1 MDSLPFVFEGYST
14 KKRHLVTG
22 GFGRIF
28 VSRKGHMSTSR
39 RFGGFVIVIV
49 MVIGYAMKV
58 IGGLGILWGLI
69 LTPGF
74 VIFPIIFWIVEG
86 VFPTMYF
93 VVWAVGTIGTF
104 VVVLS
109 GSSIWSPLR
118 SPPTNF

>member
-1 MDSLPFVFEGYST
+1 M
-14 KKRHLVTG
+14 HN
-22 GFGRIF
+22 
-28 VSRKGHMSTSR
+28 
-39 RFGGFVIVIV
+39 IVI
-49 MVIGYAMKV
+49 VIGYAMCT
-58 IGGLGILWGLI
+58 IGEILLFIFWMGAMIDWFGGLGILLGLI

-109 GSSIWSPLR
+109 GYSSDK
-118 SPPTNF
+118 TE